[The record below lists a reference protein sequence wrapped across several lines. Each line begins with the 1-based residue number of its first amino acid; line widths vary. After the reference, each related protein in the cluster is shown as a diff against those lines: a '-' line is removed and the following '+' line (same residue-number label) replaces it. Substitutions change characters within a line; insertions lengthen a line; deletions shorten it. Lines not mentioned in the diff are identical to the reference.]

1 MSDAHFIET
10 IIGVGIL
17 LFAAKL
23 MAELFLRLK
32 LPIVLGE
39 LIAGMVVGPFA
50 LGGLEIIDGKQLLQ
64 INDEIRVLGEMGAI
78 VILFMAGLEMTPKEF
93 LKGGKAAFV
102 VGTLGVVIPFF
113 AGLAV
118 FQLFGFDVLQSMLI
132 ATALTATSIAIS
144 IQVLNEF
151 GKIKTPEARLIIGAA
166 IVDDILAIAVL
177 SVVTSMAGSEGG
189 VDDIDITE
197 ITITIL
203 KVLGFF
209 AIMLVVAVVV
219 IPKIITPRL
228 WKAKG
233 SVEGI
238 ATAAFFGAAALAGSI
253 GLSPIVGAFAVGMAL
268 STTKVFEKIENYI
281 GKIGLI
287 FAPLFFAIMLIVAVV
302 VIPKVITPR
311 IWKAKGSVEGIAT
324 AAFFGAA
331 ALAGSIGLSPI
342 VGAFAVGMALST
354 TKVFDKIENYVGKIG
369 LIFAPLF
376 FAIIGAQVDLRAVDL
391 NILALS
397 AVIVIIA
404 VTTKLFGCG
413 LPAMYFLKSKQKGL
427 RVGIGM
433 ISRGE
438 VGLIVAG
445 VGITAGILTSEVYST
460 IIIMVVVTTIITPI
474 WLKIEYRKEQKN
486 DKNESNK
493 TVKQKS
499 E

>member
-1 MSDAHFIET
+1 MAVEGQFIET

-39 LIAGMVVGPFA
+39 LLAGMIVGPFA
-50 LGGLEIIDGKQLLQ
+50 LGGIIVIDGSQLLV
-64 INDEIRVLGEMGAI
+64 INDEIKILGEMGAI

-93 LKGGKAAFV
+93 LKGGKAAFT
-102 VGTLGVVIPFF
+102 VGTLGVVVPFF

-118 FQLFGFDVLQSMLI
+118 FQMFGFDALQSMLI

-144 IQVLNEF
+144 IQVLSEF

-177 SVVTSMAGSEGG
+177 SVVTSIAGSDGG
-189 VDDIDITE
+189 VDSIDITQ
-197 ITITIL
+197 IVITIL
-203 KVLGFF
+203 QVLAFF

-238 ATAAFFGAAALAGSI
+238 ATASFFGAAALAGTI

-268 STTKVFEKIENYI
+268 STTKVFEKIESY
-281 GKIGLI
+281 
-287 FAPLFFAIMLIVAVV
+287 
-302 VIPKVITPR
+302 
-311 IWKAKGSVEGIAT
+311 VE
-324 AAFFGAA
+324 
-331 ALAGSIGLSPI
+331 
-342 VGAFAVGMALST
+342 
-354 TKVFDKIENYVGKIG
+354 KIG

-391 NILALS
+391 NILMLS
-397 AVIVIIA
+397 GVIIVIAI
-404 VTTKLFGCG
+404 VTKLFGCG
-413 LPAMYFLKSKQKGL
+413 LPAMLFLKSKSGGMK
-427 RVGIGM
+427 VGIGM

-445 VGITAGILTSEVYST
+445 VGVTAGILTSEVYST
-460 IIIMVVVTTIITPI
+460 IVIMVAVTTIITPI
-474 WLKIEYRKEQKN
+474 WLKLVYRKEQKN
-486 DKNESNK
+486 EGTAS
-493 TVKQKS
+493 TSVEIKS

>member
-1 MSDAHFIET
+1 MAAEAHFIET

-39 LIAGMVVGPFA
+39 LLAGMIVGPFA
-50 LGGLEIIDGKQLLQ
+50 LGQFFILDGKHLLH
-64 INDEIRVLGEMGAI
+64 INDEIKILGEMGAI

-93 LKGGKAAFV
+93 LKGGKASFT
-102 VGTLGVVIPFF
+102 VGTLGVVVPFF

-118 FQLFGFDVLQSMLI
+118 FGFFGFEALESMLI

-151 GKIKTPEARLIIGAA
+151 GRIKTPEARLIIGAA
-166 IVDDILAIAVL
+166 VVDDILAIAVL
-177 SVVTSMAGSEGG
+177 SVVISITGSDAGIDS
-189 VDDIDITE
+189 IDITE
-197 ITITIL
+197 VAITIL

-209 AIMLVVAVVV
+209 AIMLVTAVVI
-219 IPKIITPRL
+219 IPKVITPRL

-268 STTKVFEKIENYI
+268 STTKVFEKVENFI
-281 GKIGLI
+281 
-287 FAPLFFAIMLIVAVV
+287 
-302 VIPKVITPR
+302 
-311 IWKAKGSVEGIAT
+311 
-324 AAFFGAA
+324 
-331 ALAGSIGLSPI
+331 
-342 VGAFAVGMALST
+342 
-354 TKVFDKIENYVGKIG
+354 GKIG

-376 FAIIGAQVDLRAVDL
+376 FAIIGAQVDLRAVDI
-391 NILALS
+391 NILMLS
-397 AVIVIIA
+397 GAVIA
-404 VTTKLFGCG
+404 VAVVTKLFGCG
-413 LPAMYFLKSKQKGL
+413 LPAMLFLKSKAQGM

-445 VGITAGILTSEVYST
+445 VGVTAGVLSSEVYST
-460 IIIMVVVTTIITPI
+460 IVIMVAVTTIITPI
-474 WLKIEYRKEQKN
+474 WLKMEYRKEQRKDGDGGTN
-486 DKNESNK
+486 AKGIE
-493 TVKQKS
+493 TKS

>member
-1 MSDAHFIET
+1 MVVEGQFIEV
-10 IIGVGIL
+10 IIGVGVL

-39 LIAGMVVGPFA
+39 LLAGMIVGPFA
-50 LGGLEIIDGKQLLQ
+50 LGQFIVFEGQPLVVIGS
-64 INDEIRVLGEMGAI
+64 EIRVLGDIGAI

-93 LKGGKAAFV
+93 FKGGKASLV

-113 AGLAV
+113 AGLMV
-118 FQLFGFDVLQSMLI
+118 FQMFGFDVFQSMLI

-144 IQVLNEF
+144 IQVLSEF
-151 GKIKTPEARLIIGAA
+151 GKIKSPEARLIIGAA
-166 IVDDILAIAVL
+166 IVDDILAIAIL
-177 SVVTSMAGSEGG
+177 SVVTSIGG
-189 VDDIDITE
+189 DVSQLNVMDVTF
-197 ITITIL
+197 TIL

-209 AIMLVVAVVV
+209 AIMLIVSIIVM
-219 IPKIITPRL
+219 PKIITPRL

-238 ATAAFFGAAALAGSI
+238 ATASFFGAS
-253 GLSPIVGAFAVGMAL
+253 
-268 STTKVFEKIENYI
+268 
-281 GKIGLI
+281 
-287 FAPLFFAIMLIVAVV
+287 
-302 VIPKVITPR
+302 
-311 IWKAKGSVEGIAT
+311 
-324 AAFFGAA
+324 

-354 TKVFDKIENYVGKIG
+354 TKVFDKIEGYIGKIG

-376 FAIIGAQVDLRAVDL
+376 FSIIGAQVDLRGIDL
-391 NILALS
+391 E
-397 AVIVIIA
+397 IVILSSVIIVVA
-404 VTTKLFGCG
+404 VFTKLLGCG
-413 LPAMYFLKSKQKGL
+413 LPAWFFLKSKKLGM

-445 VGITAGILTSEVYST
+445 VGLSAGVLTSSVYST
-460 IIIMVVVTTIITPI
+460 MVLMVIATTIITPI
-474 WLKIEYRKEQKN
+474 WLKMDYRKDARK
-486 DKNESNK
+486 DKSDKVGKTENNK
-493 TVKQKS
+493 DAKV

>member
-1 MSDAHFIET
+1 MTEINFIST

-39 LIAGMVVGPFA
+39 LLAGIIIGPFA
-50 LGGLEIIDGKQLLQ
+50 LGGFFIYNEMSLMEITE
-64 INDEIRVLGEMGAI
+64 EIKILGEIGAL

-93 LKGGKAAFV
+93 LKGGKAAFTV
-102 VGTLGVVIPFF
+102 AAVGVVVPFF
-113 AGLAV
+113 AGLMV
-118 FQLFGFDVLQSMLI
+118 FQMFGFDVLQSMLI

-144 IQVLNEF
+144 IQVLSEF

-166 IVDDILAIAVL
+166 VIDDILAIAIL
-177 SVVTSMAGSEGG
+177 SVVSSMAGNVESIEN
-189 VDDIDITE
+189 IDIMN

-203 KVLGFF
+203 QVLGFF
-209 AIMLVVAVVV
+209 AIILVVAVLV

-238 ATAAFFGAAALAGSI
+238 ATASFFGAAALAGLV

-268 STTKVFEKIENYI
+268 SATKIFENIRSYIE
-281 GKIGLI
+281 K
-287 FAPLFFAIMLIVAVV
+287 M
-302 VIPKVITPR
+302 
-311 IWKAKGSVEGIAT
+311 
-324 AAFFGAA
+324 
-331 ALAGSIGLSPI
+331 
-342 VGAFAVGMALST
+342 
-354 TKVFDKIENYVGKIG
+354 G

-376 FAIIGAQVDLRAVDL
+376 FAIIGAQVDLRAVNL
-391 NILALS
+391 EILALS
-397 AVIVIIA
+397 GVIIVLA
-404 VTTKLFGCG
+404 IVTKLFGCG
-413 LPAMYFLKSKQKGL
+413 LPAMYFLKSKTQGM

-445 VGITAGILTSEVYST
+445 VGISTGVLTSNVYST
-460 IIIMVVVTTIITPI
+460 IVIMVAATTIITPI
-474 WLKIEYRKEQKN
+474 WLKMEYRKEQKMN
-486 DKNESNK
+486 LGQSKGKD
-493 TVKQKS
+493 Q
-499 E
+499 

>member
-1 MSDAHFIET
+1 MSEAQFIET

-39 LIAGMVVGPFA
+39 LIAGMIVGPFA
-50 LGGLEIIDGKQLLQ
+50 LGGLQIIDGKQLLQ
-64 INDEIRVLGEMGAI
+64 INDEIRILGEMGAI

-113 AGLAV
+113 VGLTV
-118 FQLFGFDVLQSMLI
+118 FQLFGFDALQSMLI

-144 IQVLNEF
+144 IQVLSEF

-177 SVVTSMAGSEGG
+177 SVVTSIAGSDGG
-189 VDDIDITE
+189 VDNIDITE
-197 ITITIL
+197 IVITIL
-203 KVLGFF
+203 QVLG
-209 AIMLVVAVVV
+209 
-219 IPKIITPRL
+219 
-228 WKAKG
+228 
-233 SVEGI
+233 
-238 ATAAFFGAAALAGSI
+238 
-253 GLSPIVGAFAVGMAL
+253 
-268 STTKVFEKIENYI
+268 
-281 GKIGLI
+281 
-287 FAPLFFAIMLIVAVV
+287 FFAIMLIVAVV

-391 NILALS
+391 NIMILS
-397 AVIVIIA
+397 GAIIIVA

-413 LPAMYFLKSKQKGL
+413 LPAMYFLKSKQQGL

-445 VGITAGILTSEVYST
+445 VGVTAGILTSEVYST

-474 WLKIEYRKEQKN
+474 WLKLEYRKEQKN
-486 DKNESNK
+486 DNNESNK
-493 TVKQKS
+493 TIEPKS